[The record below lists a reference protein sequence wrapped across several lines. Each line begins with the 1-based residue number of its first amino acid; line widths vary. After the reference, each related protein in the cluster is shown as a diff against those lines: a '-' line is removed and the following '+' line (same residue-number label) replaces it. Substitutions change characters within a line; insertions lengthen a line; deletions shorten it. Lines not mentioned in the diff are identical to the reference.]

1 MSNEDTMKK
10 TFTTNLNRLLQ
21 ERGITQAELAAYMEV
36 SNTTVN
42 NWVKGYKVPR
52 MDKVDKLCSFF
63 KIKRSELLEQS
74 PAPFAAQVQNS
85 PPPSAQTCTPEEA
98 DLIQKYKQL
107 DEAEREL
114 VDTMIDKLHEQR
126 SGKFD
131 ASSHETTAS

>member
-1 MSNEDTMKK
+1 M
-10 TFTTNLNRLLQ
+10 
-21 ERGITQAELAAYMEV
+21 
-36 SNTTVN
+36 
-42 NWVKGYKVPR
+42 GYDEP
-52 MDKVDKLCSFF
+52 M
-63 KIKRSELLEQS
+63 EQS
-74 PAPFAAQVQNS
+74 PAPFAAQVQDS

-131 ASSHETTAS
+131 ASSNETTAS